1 MMTDVADRLGPVG
14 ILGLN
19 AGIGSRGRFVADTDP
34 DELERVLRT
43 DVFGAHRLC
52 ALAIPGMRAMDR
64 GDIVIISSVAA
75 RE

>member
-1 MMTDVADRLGPVG
+1 MSPIDSVRSGYWASTQ
-14 ILGLN
+14 
-19 AGIGSRGRFVADTDP
+19 GIGSRGRFVADTDP
-34 DELERVLRT
+34 DELKRVLRT